1 MEQAPDR
8 HGHHAFNPGFPGS
21 PPSIRSSEYN
31 SGMSVLTPERAAKIQ
46 RLVEN
51 RQQGI
56 IVLEDISD
64 PHNAAAVL
72 RSCDAFGFHQV
83 FFIFHEERGFNP
95 EKIGKLTSA
104 SANKWLEFEIF
115 DSTTACFDR
124 LRDLGYLTVA
134 TALTDQSESIF
145 EIDLTEPKLA
155 LVFGNEH
162 RGLSEEALARCD
174 KTLLI
179 PMQGMVQS
187 LNLSVTAALCMFETT
202 RQRRQFSREKYEFSR
217 EKKSE
222 ILATLQEK

>member
-1 MEQAPDR
+1 ME
-8 HGHHAFNPGFPGS
+8 
-21 PPSIRSSEYN
+21 PSSDT
-31 SGMSVLTPERAAKIQ
+31 LTPERAAKIAA
-46 RLVEN
+46 LVNN

-56 IVLEDISD
+56 IVLEDITD

-72 RSCDAFGFHQV
+72 RSCDSFGFHTIY
-83 FFIFHEERGFNP
+83 FIFHEEKGFNP

-115 DSTTACFDR
+115 TTTAACFTKLKQD
-124 LRDLGYLTVA
+124 GFISVA
-134 TALTDQSESIF
+134 TALTDKSESIF

-162 RGLSEEALARCD
+162 RGLSEEALALCD

-179 PMQGMVQS
+179 PMRGMVQS

-202 RQRRQFSREKYEFSR
+202 RQRQHFPQEKYSLPPE
-217 EKKSE
+217 EKAR
-222 ILATLQEK
+222 IQQQLQEK